1 MTEITASLLQ
11 NKIIF
16 KRFKLRKLLYTSEF
30 SWVYEGKNIVK
41 NVPVAIKIEK
51 KGKFNIL
58 ESEAYILTS
67 VKGFGIP
74 EIISFGKYGPFK
86 ILVEEFLG
94 TDIHNLWVSGPFK
107 KDPFGQKNKYIKD
120 ICLFAIQGIERLKYI
135 HDKNIIHRDIKTKN
149 FITGR
154 KDPEVIYLIDF
165 GLAKKYRSSRTGKH
179 IKFSNLKLF
188 IGSMTFSSHNS
199 IRGYESSRRDDL
211 ESFGYTLL
219 YLAKGGWMP
228 WTKYTNNNNISYDN
242 TEKIIKDI
250 KLKFSEEKLCKGL
263 PNEFIDYMKYV
274 KKLEFEQEPDYKYLT
289 DLFRAIL
296 SKIEFKKNITFFWI
310 KQKSKEKEKKVFEN
324 KENNISNEMLKN
336 SRNNSLRALS
346 LKRLYNK
353 IKNSLINKTISNN
366 YNTNRIITNSE
377 KKINFK
383 YKMFNTNQNDIN
395 NINNINN
402 NNNSFV
408 NNTFNII
415 NTKREMPR
423 LLTNKMN
430 NYKPIANLN
439 NIRNNRNKLLN
450 MNNKNNASMLQKY
463 NKISNNL
470 IQLSNSSKNFGKNVT
485 LYNNINYN
493 KIYFIKKSPKVTK
506 LNLNYFSILKN
517 PNNVVKNK
525 TPEHIFNDFNFKGN
539 NSYRPLFKNYS
550 NILSHKDKY
559 I

>member
-67 VKGFGIP
+67 IKGFGIP

-120 ICLFAIQGIERLKYI
+120 ICLFAIQGI
-135 HDKNIIHRDIKTKN
+135 
-149 FITGR
+149 
-154 KDPEVIYLIDF
+154 VIYLIDF

-242 TEKIIKDI
+242 KEKIIKDI

-377 KKINFK
+377 KKINFN

-506 LNLNYFSILKN
+506 LNLNYFSILKK

-525 TPEHIFNDFNFKGN
+525 TPEHIFN
-539 NSYRPLFKNYS
+539 L
-550 NILSHKDKY
+550 
-559 I
+559 

>member
-1 MTEITASLLQ
+1 M
-11 NKIIF
+11 
-16 KRFKLRKLLYTSEF
+16 
-30 SWVYEGKNIVK
+30 
-41 NVPVAIKIEK
+41 
-51 KGKFNIL
+51 
-58 ESEAYILTS
+58 
-67 VKGFGIP
+67 
-74 EIISFGKYGPFK
+74 
-86 ILVEEFLG
+86 
-94 TDIHNLWVSGPFK
+94 
-107 KDPFGQKNKYIKD
+107 
-120 ICLFAIQGIERLKYI
+120 QGLERLKHI
-135 HDKNIIHRDIKTKN
+135 HNKNIIHRDIKTKN
-149 FITGR
+149 FITGNN
-154 KDPEVIYLIDF
+154 DTNIIYLIDF
-165 GLAKKYRSSRTGKH
+165 AFARKYRSSRTGKH
-179 IKFSNLKLF
+179 IRFSNLNHL
-188 IGSMTFSSHNS
+188 IGSWNFASHNA

-211 ESFGYTLL
+211 ESFGYVLI
-219 YLAKGGWMP
+219 YLAKGGWSP
-228 WTKYTNNNNISYDN
+228 WNKYFKINNI
-242 TEKIIKDI
+242 TQIELAKIITKI
-250 KLKFSEEKLCKGL
+250 KLEISEENLCKGL

-395 NINNINN
+395 NINN

-408 NNTFNII
+408 NNTFNIT

-439 NIRNNRNKLLN
+439 IIRNNRNKILN

-463 NKISNNL
+463 NKINNNH

-550 NILSHKDKY
+550 NILLFKDKY

>member
-1 MTEITASLLQ
+1 MA
-11 NKIIF
+11 
-16 KRFKLRKLLYTSEF
+16 
-30 SWVYEGKNIVK
+30 
-41 NVPVAIKIEK
+41 
-51 KGKFNIL
+51 
-58 ESEAYILTS
+58 
-67 VKGFGIP
+67 
-74 EIISFGKYGPFK
+74 
-86 ILVEEFLG
+86 
-94 TDIHNLWVSGPFK
+94 
-107 KDPFGQKNKYIKD
+107 
-120 ICLFAIQGIERLKYI
+120 
-135 HDKNIIHRDIKTKN
+135 
-149 FITGR
+149 
-154 KDPEVIYLIDF
+154 
-165 GLAKKYRSSRTGKH
+165 
-179 IKFSNLKLF
+179 
-188 IGSMTFSSHNS
+188 FSSHNS

-242 TEKIIKDI
+242 KEKIIKDI

-263 PNEFIDYMKYV
+263 SNEFIDYMKYV

-395 NINNINN
+395 NINN
-402 NNNSFV
+402 NNSFV

-415 NTKREMPR
+415 NTKTEMPR

-430 NYKPIANLN
+430 NYEPIANLN
-439 NIRNNRNKLLN
+439 IIRNNRNKILN

-463 NKISNNL
+463 NKIRNNL
-470 IQLSNSSKNFGKNVT
+470 IQLSNSSKNFGKNAT

-493 KIYFIKKSPKVTK
+493 KIYF
-506 LNLNYFSILKN
+506 NYFSILKN

-550 NILSHKDKY
+550 NILLFKDKY